1 VCKVTEFYVSVAK
14 VEGSGDCEAETI
26 KDTIF
31 SSLQYLY
38 GYSLEIGVV
47 NENTLKITHREAE

>member
-1 VCKVTEFYVSVAK
+1 MTEFYVSVAK